1 LTGLAWTTAGW
12 TGCVALIVAM
22 QLVMA
27 VIVQHGT
34 EILGL
39 ILELWSGNNIV

>member
-1 LTGLAWTTAGW
+1 VFYIGGSAGAFLTGLAWTTAGW

-27 VIVQHGT
+27 VIVVMA
-34 EILGL
+34 
-39 ILELWSGNNIV
+39 WD